1 MSLRHTVIIV
11 MVMAV
16 AAIPS
21 IAGAADVAD
30 PGVPPPTGKTPYYY
44 QGIRPNIPPA
54 AFEYNSPYGPPA
66 AYERPV
72 PYPFRPYT
80 PPPAYGNPAPLY
92 CHWDSGV
99 PVWDG
104 RQWSRR
110 LVQVCN

>member
-11 MVMAV
+11 MAMAV

-30 PGVPPPTGKTPYYY
+30 PGVEVPPPTRKTPYQYN
-44 QGIRPNIPPA
+44 RPNIPPA
-54 AFEYNSPYGPPA
+54 AFEYNSPYGPPP

-80 PPPAYGNPAPLY
+80 PPPQYGNPAPLY

-104 RQWSRR
+104 RQWFRR

>member
-1 MSLRHTVIIV
+1 VITMALAGIPRIV
-11 MVMAV
+11 
-16 AAIPS
+16 
-21 IAGAADVAD
+21 GAADVVA
-30 PGVPPPTGKTPYYY
+30 PGAEVPPPTGKTPHYY
-44 QGIRPNIPPA
+44 QYNSPNIPPA

-104 RQWSRR
+104 RQWFRR